1 MKHTLIITIA
11 FIAAMS
17 LGFAQATPGGD
28 GKSSSAKPA
37 QDKQIDEQPTLVG
50 GAAALAKALTYPE
63 TARKDSLQ
71 GIVYVEATV
80 DKDGNVVKTTVL
92 KGVREDL
99 DKASIE
105 AVKRVK
111 FTPGKHKGKP
121 VEAIVTIP
129 ISFKLK

>member
-1 MKHTLIITIA
+1 MKQLFITA
-11 FIAAMS
+11 LALAAAVS
-17 LGFAQATPGGD
+17 LGFAQEPPAGDANSLPGTL
-28 GKSSSAKPA
+28 S

-50 GAAALAKALTYPE
+50 GPAALAKALRYPE

-80 DKDGNVVKTTVL
+80 DKDGNVVKATIL

-105 AVKRVK
+105 AVSSVK
-111 FTPGKHKGKP
+111 FTPGKHKGKA

>member
-1 MKHTLIITIA
+1 MKHTLTIA
-11 FIAAMS
+11 IAIIAATT
-17 LGFAQATPGGD
+17 LGFAQTTPAGD
-28 GKSSSAKPA
+28 EKSSSEKRP
-37 QDKQIDEQPTLVG
+37 QDKQIDEQPALVG
-50 GAAALAKALTYPE
+50 GPAAIAKALTYPE

-80 DKDGNVVKTTVL
+80 DKDGNVVKATVV

-105 AVKRVK
+105 AVRSVK
-111 FTPGKHKGKP
+111 FTPGKYKGKP
-121 VEAIVTIP
+121 TEAIVTIP